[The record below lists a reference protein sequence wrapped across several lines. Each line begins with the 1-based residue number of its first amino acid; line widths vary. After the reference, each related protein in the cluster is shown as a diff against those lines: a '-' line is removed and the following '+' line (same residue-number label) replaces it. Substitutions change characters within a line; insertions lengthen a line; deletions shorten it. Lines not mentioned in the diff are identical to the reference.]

1 MIRISTEPVN
11 GIIIEDTVDDRI
23 VVSEDVSLV
32 DCDKKYYEYI
42 KDSLYVICDMLG
54 WNNSK
59 HRKYGF
65 KIEVTE
71 DKENE

>member
-23 VVSEDVSLV
+23 VVSEDASMI
-32 DCDKKYYEYI
+32 DYDKKYNEYI
-42 KDSLYVICDMLG
+42 RDSLYVICDMIG
-54 WNNSK
+54 WHNSK

-71 DKENE
+71 NKDD